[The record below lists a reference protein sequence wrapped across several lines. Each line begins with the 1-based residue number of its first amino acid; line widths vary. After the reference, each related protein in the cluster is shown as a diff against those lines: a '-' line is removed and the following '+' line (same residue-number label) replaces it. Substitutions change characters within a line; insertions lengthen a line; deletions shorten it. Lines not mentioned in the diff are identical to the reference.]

1 MASLEKHKRN
11 PLEEWLE
18 DELGEVPAQP
28 RGSRVLGTHLKKPK
42 VAVSRKFR
50 PVVGSLPEPK
60 LEPALVREAA
70 PPPRSEE
77 KHSQASSRE
86 HLLKSERLPK
96 LRAPITYKTAPPL
109 RVAVAKPA
117 TRAIWTP
124 ARRAA
129 PGRAVR

>member
-1 MASLEKHKRN
+1 MANLEKHKTN
-11 PLEEWLE
+11 PLQEWLA
-18 DELGEVPAQP
+18 DELSEIPAQP

-42 VAVSRKFR
+42 AAVSRKFR
-50 PVVGSLPEPK
+50 PVVGSQPEPK
-60 LEPALVREAA
+60 LEPAQVREAA

-86 HLLKSERLPK
+86 HLLKSERLPN

-109 RVAVAKPA
+109 RVSVAKPA
-117 TRAIWTP
+117 TRAIRTP

-129 PGRAVR
+129 PGRTIR